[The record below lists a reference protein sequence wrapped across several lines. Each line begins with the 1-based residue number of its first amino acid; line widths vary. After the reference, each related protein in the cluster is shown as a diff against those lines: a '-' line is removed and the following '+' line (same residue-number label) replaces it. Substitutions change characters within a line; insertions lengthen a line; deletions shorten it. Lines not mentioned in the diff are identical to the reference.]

1 MLKLVWKL
9 IQRSLQSWGEDNV
22 TQMAAAIA
30 YYTIFSIPPLLI
42 IATSVAGRIFGT
54 EVAKSQL
61 IAQIGSFVG
70 VGTADFVQSLL
81 ENATTAETGTVA
93 SIIGIVVLLAGGSG
107 VFYQVQFAL
116 NRIWKVPKMLAPSF
130 WKTLKSHSVSYLII
144 LAIGAMFIAILILS
158 TLVSVF
164 IGNMD
169 AITGNVVLISVL
181 NFVIFFIT
189 ITLLIAIIYRVI
201 PDKSITWKD
210 VWLGAAVT
218 ALLFILGKYAIGF
231 YLTFTKS
238 GSTFG
243 TAGALVVL
251 LIWIFYSVQIFLL
264 GAEFTHTYSM
274 RLGSHPG
281 PEAVTLVK
289 G

>member
-1 MLKLVWKL
+1 MLKLMWKL
-9 IQRSLQSWGEDNV
+9 IQKSLQMWGEDNA

-42 IATSVAGRIFGT
+42 IASSVTGQIFGT

-70 VGTADFVQSLL
+70 TGTADFVKSLL
-81 ENATTAETGTVA
+81 ENATPAETGTLA
-93 SIIGIVVLLAGGSG
+93 SIIGVVVLLAVGSG

-116 NRIWKVPKMLAPSF
+116 NKIWKVPKMLAPGF
-130 WKTLKSHSVSYLII
+130 WKTLKGHLFSYLII
-144 LAIGAMFIAILILS
+144 LVTGVMFIAILILS

-164 IGNMD
+164 VGNMD
-169 AITGNVVLISVL
+169 AITGNVVLLSVL
-181 NFVIFFIT
+181 NSVIFFVT
-189 ITLLIAIIYRVI
+189 LTLLIAIVYRVI
-201 PDKSITWKD
+201 PAKNITWRD

-218 ALLFILGKYAIGF
+218 ALLFMLGKYAIGF
-231 YLTFTKS
+231 YLSFTRS
-238 GSTFG
+238 GVTFG

-264 GAEFTHTYSM
+264 GAEFTHIYSM

-281 PEAVTLVK
+281 PEAETLVK
-289 G
+289 